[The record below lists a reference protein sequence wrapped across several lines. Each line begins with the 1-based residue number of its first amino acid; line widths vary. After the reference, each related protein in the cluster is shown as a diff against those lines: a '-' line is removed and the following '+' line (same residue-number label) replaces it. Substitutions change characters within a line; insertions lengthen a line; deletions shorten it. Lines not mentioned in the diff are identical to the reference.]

1 MKDVLKT
8 AVKTIVRLS
17 DVHHHYQAWRSSALL
32 PPFPLLL
39 LLLGWFRQFNSS
51 SETQQKLNYLCLSLV
66 SSTPNHMHRKRRDR
80 DQREDDG
87 AENSSLIIKP
97 FPFSIDEHPYPCGV
111 VFWLFPGL
119 KLGPLTAPSHF
130 GLHVF
135 AQVTTPDLWCC
146 CGLLLIWATRWL
158 TVTFGCDHH
167 VERILI
173 TPPTL
178 PTPLSALIMAHN
190 LMNSLDFSRLTH
202 WRLPISAVLWADA
215 NTNRL
220 C

>member
-8 AVKTIVRLS
+8 TVKTIVRLS
-17 DVHHHYQAWRSSALL
+17 GVHHHYQAWRSSAAL
-32 PPFPLLL
+32 PPFLLRGTGISERTAALKIAPWL
-39 LLLGWFRQFNSS
+39 LNLFPPQ
-51 SETQQKLNYLCLSLV
+51 
-66 SSTPNHMHRKRRDR
+66 ST
-80 DQREDDG
+80 
-87 AENSSLIIKP
+87 STLIP
-97 FPFSIDEHPYPCGV
+97 GCGV

-135 AQVTTPDLWCC
+135 AQVTTPALWCC

-173 TPPTL
+173 TPSTL

-190 LMNSLDFSRLTH
+190 LMNSLDFNRLTH
-202 WRLPISAVLWADA
+202 WRLPISAVLWAKA
-215 NTNRL
+215 NTNGL